1 MLAGAGGASAL
12 PPGFQ
17 ETTAFSGLDDPTVV
31 RFADDGRVFV
41 AEHSGL
47 IKEFSDLG
55 DNSPQVVADL
65 RRQVYGFWDRGL
77 LGFALDPDFV
87 ANQRVYV
94 LYAHDAPIGGT
105 APFWGSLTS
114 PGADPCPTPPGPTTD
129 GCVISGR
136 LSRLT
141 LDGTPSPDED
151 VLIEDWCQQYPS
163 HSVGHLEFDDS
174 GALYASGGDGASFTF
189 VDFGQEGNPD
199 NPCGDPPGGVGG
211 TMSPP
216 TAQGGALRSQD
227 LRTTSDPVTLD
238 GSVIRIDPDTGDA
251 LPTNPNFGSSSPNAR
266 RIIAYGLRNPF
277 RFAISPDDE
286 LWVGD
291 VGWTEWEELNHL
303 PTDPPSVVNFG
314 WPCYEGAGR
323 QDGYD
328 AANLSTCEN
337 LYGSPVAHTPP
348 SFAYHHNSSVVP
360 GESCPTGSSSVAG
373 VEFYG
378 GGPYPAEYD
387 DALFFA
393 DYSRD
398 CIWVMQAG
406 AGGAPNPADVST
418 FVANAQNPTFIE
430 SGPDGAVYYTDF
442 DGGRVRRLSYSAS
455 NQTPTAIAA
464 GTPTSGSAPLTVT
477 FSGALSSDPDP
488 GDTLDYAW
496 DLDGDS
502 QFDDSS
508 SVSPQWTY
516 TSPAT
521 VFVRLR
527 VTDDAGAT
535 GTSESLRIDVGNDPP
550 SAAIVQPTAGFQW
563 GVGETINFAATAS
576 DPQQG
581 ALPPSAFDWELVINH
596 CPSNCH
602 QHAVQGFENV
612 ASGSFAAP
620 DHEYPSTLDLSVT
633 ATDAQGLT
641 AGDTVRISPET
652 VRLTVASTPPG
663 LELAINDA
671 SGPAPLSRTVIRG
684 SRNTVGAP
692 TPQQL
697 GGITYDW
704 ESWSDGEEPTH
715 TISADATTTY
725 SALFSPVGLPSPS
738 PSAAPPA
745 DPELKLTRLKLRI
758 PDSNRRLAARGARAK
773 LLCNLDCRA
782 TMKLVAAGRAARKL
796 GIDGKIA
803 KEIANLDA
811 GEPTWVVAKLS
822 RRAARLLR
830 QAGGAAQ
837 PTIRANFR
845 AR

>member
-1 MLAGAGGASAL
+1 MLAGAGAASAL

-17 ETTAFSGLDDPTVV
+17 ETTAFSGLNDPTVV

-47 IKEFSDLG
+47 VKEFSNLG

-65 RRQVYGFWDRGL
+65 RRQVYSFWDRGL

-114 PGADPCPTPPGPTTD
+114 PGSDPCPSPPGPTTD

-141 LDGTPSPDED
+141 LDGTASPDED

-163 HSVGHLEFDDS
+163 HSIGHLEFDDS
-174 GALYASGGDGASFTF
+174 RGPVRVGRRRSQLHLRRFRPGGQPGQPVRRSPRRSRRDNDPADGA
-189 VDFGQEGNPD
+189 GRRAAQPG
-199 NPCGDPPGGVGG
+199 PP
-211 TMSPP
+211 
-216 TAQGGALRSQD
+216 
-227 LRTTSDPVTLD
+227 DPVRS
-238 GSVIRIDPDTGDA
+238 GHPRRQRDPGRPGYRRGAAYQPQLRQLEPERATDHRLRA
-251 LPTNPNFGSSSPNAR
+251 AQPVPVRNLAR
-266 RIIAYGLRNPF
+266 
-277 RFAISPDDE
+277 DDE

-291 VGWTEWEELNHL
+291 VGWTEWEELNRL

-328 AANLSTCEN
+328 GAELSICEG
-337 LYGSPVAHTPP
+337 LYGSSGAHTAP
-348 SFAYHHNSSVVP
+348 SFAYHHNSRVVP

-373 VEFYG
+373 AEFYG

-406 AGGAPNPADVST
+406 AGGDPNPADVST
-418 FVANAQNPTFIE
+418 FVADADNPTFIE

-442 DGGRVRRLSYSAS
+442 DNGRVQRLSYSAS
-455 NQTPTAIAA
+455 NHTPTAIAV
-464 GTPTSGSAPLTVT
+464 GTPTSGAAPLTVN
-477 FSGALSSDPDP
+477 FGGAFSSDPDT

-496 DLDGDS
+496 DLDGDGA
-502 QFDDSS
+502 FDDSS
-508 SVSPQWTY
+508 SVSPQRTY

-521 VFVRLR
+521 VFVSLR

-535 GTSESLRIDVGNDPP
+535 DTSEQLRIDVGNDPP
-550 SAAIVQPTAGFQW
+550 SATIVQPAAGFQW
-563 GVGETINFAATAS
+563 GVGETVNFAATAS

-581 ALPPSAFDWELVINH
+581 SLPPSAFDWELVINH

-602 QHAVQGFENV
+602 QHAVQDFEDV

-641 AGDTVRISPET
+641 AGDTVQITPET
-652 VRLTVASTPPG
+652 VQLTVASTPPG
-663 LELAINDA
+663 LELAINDK

-684 SRNTVGAP
+684 RRNTVGAP

-697 GGITYDW
+697 AGITYDW
-704 ESWSDGEEPTH
+704 QSWSDGGEPTH

-738 PSAAPPA
+738 PAPPA
-745 DPELKLTRLKLRI
+745 DPELKLKRLKLRI
-758 PDSNRRLAARGARAK
+758 PASNRRLATRGARAK
-773 LLCNLDCRA
+773 LVCSLDCRA
-782 TMKLVAAGRAARKL
+782 TMKVVAGGRIAREL
-796 GIDGKIA
+796 GIDGRIA
-803 KEIANLDA
+803 KEVAELDA
-811 GEPTWVVAKLS
+811 AEPTWVVAEL
-822 RRAARLLR
+822 RRRPARLLR
-830 QAGGAAQ
+830 KAGGAT
-837 PTIRANFR
+837 PTVRASFS